1 MAFPDST
8 SQLGDSMN
16 FPESP
21 SIKKREALSNIIFKI
36 TQSTDKQNLRNER
49 LLKLNLDYEL
59 RMLQLDQ
66 SRVKKIS
73 TKLNSEKLYHAKSS
87 KWLFGIDYGDLGE
100 SSERITVNKFRRRH
114 SMDETVNDYDFERKR
129 KGAKEGWGKESEVK
143 SQGESMKLPALT
155 PLSNTTLDTKNNFEL
170 IRSKTA
176 PEMKYGSK
184 RTITENYDKFLSA
197 PQTKKETGDGTKAEI
212 IDSESH
218 LTNVLSQRSYE
229 TKLRDKQHEDGNV
242 NLKLLPEIDKD
253 LPHPTSLKK
262 KGSGSNLSKNMA
274 NEFGIQNSNIERE
287 LRRIEPRESETMKRQ
302 SFETQASNSEAEET
316 HFQRLMNKAK
326 NSTINSS
333 AFEPVDPSYRRSCAT
348 RKRYEELEKQR
359 PRILTRYFRE
369 KRNFERSTK
378 SDQERSSNKLHS
390 HFGF

>member
-73 TKLNSEKLYHAKSS
+73 TKLNSEKVYHAKSS
-87 KWLFGIDYGDLGE
+87 KWLFGNDYGDLEE
-100 SSERITVNKFRRRH
+100 SSEKVNKFRRRH
-114 SMDETVNDYDFERKR
+114 SMNETVNDYDFERM
-129 KGAKEGWGKESEVK
+129 GAKEGWGKESKVK
-143 SQGESMKLPALT
+143 SQDESMKLPALT
-155 PLSNTTLDTKNNFEL
+155 PLSNTALDTKNVFEL

-176 PEMKYGSK
+176 PEMKYRSK
-184 RTITENYDKFLSA
+184 KTTTENYEKFTSA
-197 PQTKKETGDGTKAEI
+197 PQVKEEIRDGTKAEI

-218 LTNVLSQRSYE
+218 SVNGLLQGSHG
-229 TKLRDKQHEDGNV
+229 TKAKDKQHEDGNL
-242 NLKLLPEIDKD
+242 NRKFLPEIDKD
-253 LPHPTSLKK
+253 LSHSVSLKK
-262 KGSGSNLSKNMA
+262 RDSGSNLSKDMA

-287 LRRIEPRESETMKRQ
+287 LRRTEPKQSEKMKRL
-302 SFETQASNSEAEET
+302 SFETQASNLEAEET
-316 HFQRLMNKAK
+316 NFQRLMNKAK
-326 NSTINSS
+326 YSTINSS